1 MSKITLDNLSD
12 NLKAYLEGLG
22 LSEEQ
27 VLNLINENGLNEEE
41 LKAMLKDT
49 MSINELSTNSKT
61 VIGAIN
67 ELFQSANNGKQ
78 LIANAIGE
86 PVSKDDT
93 FSAMSSDIN
102 GLLSQFK
109 TNMMNNGITVES
121 TDRFKSLIDKIASLA
136 DNEGRGI
143 QYVTGNA
150 TANNDISYDFLSS
163 DGTENGA
170 IYIDLSNLGFTPMF
184 IIVTYNNSPT
194 SMSVYI
200 DKSFGFYFSNLM
212 NVKGKSFTI
221 RSYSDGSS
229 GIMWHSDNNNLKI
242 AATTTG
248 VHTYHAIGVGEED
261 TTLRDSLASI
271 LEEEG
276 VSVTEEDDMASLI
289 SKVDNEFDRK
299 NANSAK
305 LDIIFA
311 SELPTTVKEG
321 QVVII
326 SNTEGN
332 VYINKIDPGNL
343 INGDV
348 FIEVNHLESV
358 VDIPIQTEG
367 LDVGIPVYRA
377 NQFNDGVG
385 SQVMCYVGKN
395 GEWIETV
402 PNDIYL
408 YSPEQGLHPKLGEFV
423 LDSSTVSFGAEYL
436 TFVAKASSG
445 TMTTRTATSK
455 NKIDVTRFTKLEVI
469 AGGDTYGANSGQAL
483 KVTIGNKSAFMVDQN
498 GKYTKTVDITDL
510 TGEYNLVL
518 SCNAAYSDYTCLI
531 YSIRLYV

>member
-1 MSKITLDNLSD
+1 MGEIRKDNLHES
-12 NLKAYLEGLG
+12 LI
-22 LSEEQ
+22 EE
-27 VLNLINENGLNEEE
+27 LNELANIDLSGKQDKTDESLLTE
-41 LKAMLKDT
+41 SKD
-49 MSINELSTNSKT
+49 

-67 ELFQSANNGKQ
+67 ELFQSANNGKE

-86 PVSKDDT
+86 PVSSEDT
-93 FSAMSSDIN
+93 FQAMSNDIN
-102 GLLSQFK
+102 SLLSQFK
-109 TNMMNNGITVES
+109 TNMMNSGVTVNS
-121 TDRFKSLIDKIASLA
+121 SDKFKQLIDKIKGLTEGEGNKGLIFESNTVSTASATDTINCVIDTGATVSNIKYLPLSFNFEPTIILA
-136 DNEGRGI
+136 
-143 QYVTGNA
+143 VLT
-150 TANNDISYDFLSS
+150 TSLSS
-163 DGTENGA
+163 VEIAMYGTTYPNILVEKIVSKG
-170 IYIDLSNLGFTPMF
+170 LSTLYSIKKTDVITTDNKTFKFPVISTGTFT
-184 IIVTYNNSPT
+184 Y
-194 SMSVYI
+194 Y
-200 DKSFGFYFSNLM
+200 
-212 NVKGKSFTI
+212 
-221 RSYSDGSS
+221 
-229 GIMWHSDNNNLKI
+229 
-242 AATTTG
+242 
-248 VHTYHAIGVGEED
+248 AIGVGEED
-261 TTLRDSLASI
+261 TTLRDSLANI
-271 LEEEG
+271 LQEEG
-276 VSVTEEDDMASLI
+276 VSVTEEDDMVSLI
-289 SKVDNEFDRK
+289 TKVDQEFDRK

-332 VYINKIDPGNL
+332 VYINKTDPGNL

-395 GEWIETV
+395 GKWVETV

-423 LDSSTVSFGAEYL
+423 LNSSTVSFGVEYL

-469 AGGDTYGANSGQAL
+469 AGGNTYGANSGQAL

-510 TGEYNLVL
+510 TGEHNLVL
-518 SCNAAYSDYTCLI
+518 SCNTAYGDYTCLI

>member
-1 MSKITLDNLSD
+1 MAKKKILTDNGQEILPITHESCVLDNNGVSIGSKIGN
-12 NLKAYLEGLG
+12 
-22 LSEEQ
+22 
-27 VLNLINENGLNEEE
+27 
-41 LKAMLKDT
+41 
-49 MSINELSTNSKT
+49 INELATDSRTDLVS
-61 VIGAIN
+61 AIN
-67 ELFQSANNGKQ
+67 DILEFNNETKEQ
-78 LIANAIGE
+78 LKEVLIANGVEIGE
-86 PVSKDDT
+86 GESWESIIGKLNEK
-93 FSAMSSDIN
+93 FS
-102 GLLSQFK
+102 
-109 TNMMNNGITVES
+109 
-121 TDRFKSLIDKIASLA
+121 
-136 DNEGRGI
+136 
-143 QYVTGNA
+143 
-150 TANNDISYDFLSS
+150 
-163 DGTENGA
+163 
-170 IYIDLSNLGFTPMF
+170 
-184 IIVTYNNSPT
+184 
-194 SMSVYI
+194 
-200 DKSFGFYFSNLM
+200 
-212 NVKGKSFTI
+212 
-221 RSYSDGSS
+221 SS
-229 GIMWHSDNNNLKI
+229 G
-242 AATTTG
+242 G
-248 VHTYHAIGVGEED
+248 G
-261 TTLRDSLASI
+261 
-271 LEEEG
+271 
-276 VSVTEEDDMASLI
+276 
-289 SKVDNEFDRK
+289 
-299 NANSAK
+299 

-332 VYINKIDPGNL
+332 VYINKINPGNL

-423 LDSSTVSFGAEYL
+423 LNGSTVSYGADCL
-436 TFVAKASSG
+436 TFVGKATNGSAA
-445 TMTTRTATSK
+445 TRTATSK

-469 AGGDTYGANSGQAL
+469 ADGSIYGANSGQAL
-483 KVTIGNKSAFMVDQN
+483 SVSIGGKSAFMVDQN

-518 SCNAAYSDYTCLI
+518 SCTAAYGDRTCLI